1 MRDVELL
8 SKAYN
13 DIGIGVGRGQPRST
27 EPFGTPRVLRCT
39 VRQPCRHGYHEH
51 TTVPPGPLLRVS
63 YMQIYRK
70 PPQVLPSESAFF
82 RLPGALLM
90 ILDDDWI
97 IQMMSD
103 SWSEVLGAGQE
114 SLRWRRF
121 TDLIH
126 ELDRPDVADRLGCIG
141 EGLSTVRFSCR
152 IARADGGYVGLAW
165 SVSHDPDQSLFYAS
179 AHETAVNFGVQ
190 SERLPEVY
198 VDGLTGLPNRGL
210 FLDRVSH
217 ALQRAL
223 RKKDMQFAVIHCG
236 VDRFSVIN
244 HSLGNRNGD
253 MLLIEVANLLRRS
266 TRPTDMVARLGGDEF
281 GILLEDVRDAT
292 SPLRVIKRIQEKF
305 VLPFQLHEHEVFA
318 SLSAGVTMSGEN
330 YVDPDL
336 MLRDANMAMRRA
348 KGQGGGGYVLFDR
361 GKHEAALRRLD
372 LELDLRRALEKQQ
385 FETYYQPIVRTR
397 DSRLMGFEALVRWN
411 HPERGLISPADFIPL
426 AEESGL
432 IVHIGRWVLR
442 EACIQMV
449 QWQKA
454 FPRRPALTVSVN
466 LSSRQLLHPEILSE
480 IRRTLRET
488 GLSPR
493 HLKLEITESAM
504 MEDAER
510 AIELLEALKRTRLRL
525 MLDDF
530 GTGYSSLSYL
540 HRLPIDALKVD
551 RSFVM
556 NMHKE
561 AGARSFVETIVHL
574 AHTLGREV
582 VCEGVE
588 LPEQESLLRKMGV
601 EYVQGY
607 LHSRPVTATQAEM
620 LILEDVSRAAVRRG
634 R

>member
-1 MRDVELL
+1 
-8 SKAYN
+8 
-13 DIGIGVGRGQPRST
+13 
-27 EPFGTPRVLRCT
+27 
-39 VRQPCRHGYHEH
+39 
-51 TTVPPGPLLRVS
+51 
-63 YMQIYRK
+63 
-70 PPQVLPSESAFF
+70 
-82 RLPGALLM
+82 M
-90 ILDDDWI
+90 ILDDDWV

-103 SWSEVLGAGQE
+103 SWGEVLGVGQDE
-114 SLRWRRF
+114 LRWRRF
-121 TDLIH
+121 TDLLH
-126 ELDRPDVADRLGCIG
+126 EVDRQDVADRLGRIG
-141 EGLSTVRFSCR
+141 DGLSTVRFSCR

-165 SVSHDPDQSLFYAS
+165 SVAHDPDHGLFYAS
-179 AHETAVNFGVQ
+179 AHETAINL
-190 SERLPEVY
+190 SESEARLPDVFL
-198 VDGLTGLPNRGL
+198 DGLTGLPNRGL
-210 FLDRVSH
+210 FLDRVAH
-217 ALQRAL
+217 ALQRFQ
-223 RKKDMQFAVIHCG
+223 RKKSNQFAIIHCG

-253 MLLIEVANLLRRS
+253 LLLIEVANLLRRS

-281 GILLEDVRDAT
+281 GILLEDVNDAT
-292 SPLRVIKRIQEKF
+292 SPLRVIKRVQEKF

-318 SLSAGVTMSGEN
+318 SLSSGVAMSGEA
-330 YVDPDL
+330 YGEADL

-361 GKHEAALRRLD
+361 GMHEEAIRRLD
-372 LELDLRRALEKQQ
+372 LELDLRRALEKEQ
-385 FETYYQPIVRTR
+385 FETYYQPIMRAR
-397 DSRLMGFEALVRWN
+397 DGRLMGFEALVRWN
-411 HPERGLISPADFIPL
+411 HPERGLISPVAFIPL

-442 EACIQMV
+442 AACEQMRH
-449 QWQKA
+449 WQQA

-466 LSSRQLLHPEILSE
+466 LSARQLLHPEILPE

-504 MEDAER
+504 MEDADR
-510 AIELLEALKRTRLRL
+510 AIELLTVLKRTRLRL

-561 AGARSFVETIVHL
+561 DGARSFVETIVSL
-574 AHTLGREV
+574 AHALGREV

-588 LPEQESLLRKMGV
+588 LPEQEALLRQMGV
-601 EYVQGY
+601 EYVQGFLY
-607 LHSRPVTATQAEM
+607 SRPVTAAQAEM
-620 LILEDVSRAAVRRG
+620 IILEDQARFGSR
-634 R
+634 